1 MVVLTRTSIAKLE
14 EFYYWSGYKCWVP
27 FPRELKQALLEAY
40 GEEPSP
46 HDWTEQDLNEG
57 TRNIIQHYFQAR
69 GL

>member
-1 MVVLTRTSIAKLE
+1 MVVLTRAFIAKLE
-14 EFYYWSGYKCWVP
+14 ASYYWAGYKHWVP

-46 HDWTEQDLNEG
+46 HDWTENLHEG
-57 TRNIIQHYFQAR
+57 TRKIIQHYFQAR